1 MKKFGKIISAAVLA
15 LGIGLSGNLFAEAA
29 GPLISALPPVVSTA
43 SSNLRG
49 RVLGDFVIDFPTLT
63 KIDERAGLAADERQ
77 FGKLGCTTAV
87 KRLPSGDTLVAH
99 SMDSFYSMRPGYI
112 FRTAVPGHLKTV
124 GLAYNPYSGPDFA
137 TVARNGLS
145 EKELW
150 PLLFATT
157 DILNERGLYV
167 EFNMR
172 PGESEYFGIKKSRGT
187 KPGAAERMSILALV
201 RYLGERA
208 GSVEEAVSLAQTVNV
223 HGLSDGC
230 IDWTG
235 ALTIADATGRFGVLE
250 LVDNRLVWN
259 EGEAVQAN
267 YVVSPAYKD
276 RVLYGTGHG
285 RADVMKQGIGAV
297 ASEAQM
303 ESLLRKVRFSQIT
316 SPYTCPFDVRD
327 EFTGDDSPGLQTF
340 GLTMSEALSEE
351 NREYMGKL
359 ANQYAQAVGSQSLA
373 QLKREGVQWQSV
385 FQVVANCNQKTLQVM
400 FFENPQTT
408 YKFAVGR

>member
-1 MKKFGKIISAAVLA
+1 MKKISKIIGAAVLA
-15 LGIGLSGNLFAEAA
+15 LGIGFTGNLAAEAA
-29 GPLISALPPVVSTA
+29 PLITELPPVVSTA
-43 SSNLRG
+43 SSHIRG
-49 RVLGDFVIDFPTLT
+49 RVLGDFVIDFPVLT
-63 KIDERAGLAADERQ
+63 KIDERAGLAADEKQ

-124 GLAYNPYSGPDFA
+124 GLDYDPYSGPDFVKA
-137 TVARNGLS
+137 AQEGLS
-145 EKELW
+145 EKKLW

-157 DILNERGLYV
+157 DILNEKGLYV

-172 PGESEYFGIKKSRGT
+172 PGEPEYFGIKKSRGT
-187 KPGAAERMSILALV
+187 KRGAAERMSILALV

-208 GSVEEAVSLAQTVNV
+208 GSVEEAVSLAQTVDV
-223 HGLSDGC
+223 HGLSDGRV
-230 IDWTG
+230 DWTG
-235 ALTIADATGRFGVLE
+235 ALTIADATGRYGVLE

-267 YVVSPAYKD
+267 YVVSPEYKNHA
-276 RVLYGTGHG
+276 LYGTGHG
-285 RADVMKQGIGAV
+285 RADVMQKGLGSV

-303 ESLLRKVRFSQIT
+303 ESLLRKVRFSQIV

-327 EFTGDDSPGLQTF
+327 EFTGDDSPGLRTF
-340 GLTMSEALSEE
+340 GLTMKEALAEE
-351 NREYMGKL
+351 NRDYMGRL
-359 ANQYAQAVGSQSLA
+359 ANQYAQSVGSQSLA
-373 QLKREGVQWQSV
+373 QLKHEGVQWQSI
-385 FQVVANCNQKTLQVM
+385 FQVVANCNQQTMQVM

-408 YKFAVGR
+408 YKFAVGK

>member
-1 MKKFGKIISAAVLA
+1 MKKISKIIGAAVLA
-15 LGIGLSGNLFAEAA
+15 LGIGFTGNLAAEAA
-29 GPLISALPPVVSTA
+29 PLITELPPVVSAA
-43 SSNLRG
+43 SSHIRG
-49 RVLGDFVIDFPTLT
+49 RVLGDFVIDFPVLT
-63 KIDERAGLAADERQ
+63 KIDERAGLAADEKQ

-124 GLAYNPYSGPDFA
+124 GLAYDPYSGPDFVKA
-137 TVARNGLS
+137 AQEGLS

-157 DILNERGLYV
+157 DILNEKGLYV

-172 PGESEYFGIKKSRGT
+172 PGEPEYFGIKKSRGT
-187 KPGAAERMSILALV
+187 KRGAAERMSILALV

-208 GSVEEAVSLAQTVNV
+208 GSVEEAVSLAQTVDV
-223 HGLSDGC
+223 HGLSDGRV
-230 IDWTG
+230 DWTG
-235 ALTIADATGRFGVLE
+235 ALTIADATGRYGVLE

-267 YVVSPAYKD
+267 YVVSPEYKNHA
-276 RVLYGTGHG
+276 LYGTGHG
-285 RADVMKQGIGAV
+285 RADVMQKGLGSV

-303 ESLLRKVRFSQIT
+303 ESLLRKVRFSQIV

-327 EFTGDDSPGLQTF
+327 EFTGDDSPGLRTF
-340 GLTMSEALSEE
+340 GLTMKEALAEE
-351 NREYMGKL
+351 NRDYMGRL
-359 ANQYAQAVGSQSLA
+359 ANQYAQSVGSQSLA
-373 QLKREGVQWQSV
+373 QLKHEGVQWQSI
-385 FQVVANCNQKTLQVM
+385 FQVVANCNQQTMQVM

-408 YKFAVGR
+408 YKFAVGK